1 MQAAKKPNVISDEM
15 NLAEFPLSMIG
26 ERVPLGVD
34 RLVFEDVESS
44 SENGDHQVRRI
55 TVLGQ
60 EPFGLPTSVDD
71 EVLMGCLRATK
82 DAGFADRK
90 VAFEPAAF
98 LRSIQ
103 WKTDGP
109 AYARLRRALDRY
121 STLSVISEGAY
132 WNKGKKKPVRDVVG
146 ILDRWQSSGRDPDSG
161 LPEKAFFVWGDFMW
175 ESFRAGNLRNL
186 DYDFLLSLDSAV
198 SRRAYRFLGKRFY
211 RAERVQMG
219 LKHFAVNKIGMSD
232 KNHNGQIKATLSKAN
247 DELEEK
253 GFCRAEYIGRG
264 KDAQVVYHA
273 LEKKPDAKRDPL
285 VAALRSRGV
294 GGAAKLVESAGAKRV
309 SQAIAN
315 YDHRIKAGESI
326 GPGWLHECIAADQP
340 YAFRDDYVTPQTIKQ
355 AQRRAEM
362 ADERRRE
369 FTASIRTD
377 DENARNELRS
387 SFEQFVGKLSETE
400 YEQFREEAIA
410 ASTAYRKL
418 LRKPGA
424 QSKPHYATYLE
435 AAMLDYWKRASPGRS
450 DAAA

>member
-1 MQAAKKPNVISDEM
+1 MQAAKKPKTISDEM

-26 ERVPLGVD
+26 ERVPPGVD
-34 RLVFEDVESS
+34 RLVFEDVESPS
-44 SENGDHQVRRI
+44 DNGDRQVRRI

-186 DYDFLLSLDSAV
+186 DYDFLLSLESAV

-219 LKHFAVNKIGMSD
+219 LKHFAVNKIGMSE

-247 DELEEK
+247 NELEEK

-264 KDAQVVYHA
+264 KDAQVVYYA
-273 LEKKPDAKRDPL
+273 LEKKPDSKRDPL

-315 YDHRIKAGESI
+315 YDHRLGVGESI
-326 GPGWLHECIAADQP
+326 GPGWLHECIAAEKP
-340 YAFRDDYVTPQTIKQ
+340 YAFRDDYVSPESEAKAHRQ
-355 AQRRAEM
+355 AERARKRRQK
-362 ADERRRE
+362 RQ
-369 FTASIRTD
+369 ASIRASED
-377 DENARNELRS
+377 SARAEQRAAFERHVGSLKERESTSSSATRQSLGALPTASFSKLR
-387 SFEQFVGKLSETE
+387 GLS
-400 YEQFREEAIA
+400 RCR
-410 ASTAYRKL
+410 STL
-418 LRKPGA
+418 SI
-424 QSKPHYATYLE
+424 SKRRCSTTGSV
-435 AAMLDYWKRASPGRS
+435 R
-450 DAAA
+450 